1 MKRAAVIFLTVIMV
15 SLASC
20 GGAPKTEGEPEFPM
34 RGEVPVSEKTVR
46 FLGRYYESEG
56 VYYTN
61 LSCSGFEVRFEGTE
75 LKAEFISEPTD
86 ADHNTYI
93 HVFVDDVTALLE
105 KTEAGWHA
113 RRSCK
118 RQPHFTGSGTQHSD
132 AGQRPGGG
140 RP

>member
-75 LKAEFISEPTD
+75 LKA
-86 ADHNTYI
+86 
-93 HVFVDDVTALLE
+93 
-105 KTEAGWHA
+105 
-113 RRSCK
+113 
-118 RQPHFTGSGTQHSD
+118 
-132 AGQRPGGG
+132 
-140 RP
+140 

>member
-1 MKRAAVIFLTVIMV
+1 MKRAAVIFFAVIMI
-15 SLASC
+15 SMASC
-20 GGAPKTEGEPEFPM
+20 GGAPRTEAEPDFPM

-46 FLGRYYESEG
+46 FRGRYYESEG

-93 HVFVDDVTALLE
+93 HVFVDDDYSALE
-105 KTEAGWHA
+105 KPEAD
-113 RRSCK
+113 
-118 RQPHFTGSGTQHSD
+118 GTQDGLANDS
-132 AGQRPGGG
+132 RI
-140 RP
+140 